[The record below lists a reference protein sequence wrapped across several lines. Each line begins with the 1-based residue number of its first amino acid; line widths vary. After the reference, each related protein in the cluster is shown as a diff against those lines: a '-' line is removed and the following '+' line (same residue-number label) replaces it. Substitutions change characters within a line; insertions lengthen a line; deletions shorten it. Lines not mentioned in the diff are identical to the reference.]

1 MLNSLKKMKEDVN
14 YKKDL
19 AALTLDSVGKCIDG
33 EQTRRQITIMTPGYL
48 Q

>member
-1 MLNSLKKMKEDVN
+1 MLNSLKKMKEDIN

-19 AALTLDSVGKCIDG
+19 SGLTLDSIGKCIDG
-33 EQTRRQITIMTPGYL
+33 EQVRRQITVMTPGYL